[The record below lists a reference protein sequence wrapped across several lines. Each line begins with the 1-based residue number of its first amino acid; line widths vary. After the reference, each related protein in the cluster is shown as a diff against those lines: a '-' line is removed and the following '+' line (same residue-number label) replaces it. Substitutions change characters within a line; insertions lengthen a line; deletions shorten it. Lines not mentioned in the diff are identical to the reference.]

1 MSRKDSLRLVDF
13 LQHILEAIDNIADY
27 TADMDAMAFKADP
40 KTRDAVIRNFEIV
53 GEACNSVVKL
63 DPEFATAH
71 AEMPWRFAY
80 EMRNSLSH
88 GYFAVDLD
96 IVWRTAQENL
106 PPLRTLVE
114 KMLNESL
121 A

>member
-1 MSRKDSLRLVDF
+1 MSRKDPLRIADF
-13 LQHILEAIDNIADY
+13 LQHILEAIDNIANY
-27 TADMDAMAFKADP
+27 TADMDASAFNADP
-40 KTRDAVIRNFEIV
+40 KTRDAVVRNFEII

-63 DPEFATAH
+63 HPEFASAH
-71 AEMPWRFAY
+71 AEVPWRFAY

-96 IVWRTAQENL
+96 IVWRTSQEDL
-106 PPLRTLVE
+106 PPLRALVE
-114 KMLNESL
+114 KILNESL

>member
-1 MSRKDSLRLVDF
+1 MSRKDSLRIADF

-27 TADMDAMAFKADP
+27 TADMDEAAFKGDR
-40 KTRDAVIRNFEIV
+40 KTRDAVIRNFEVI
-53 GEACNSVVKL
+53 GEACNSVAKL
-63 DPEFATAH
+63 HPEFTAAH
-71 AEMPWRFAY
+71 PDVPWGFAY

-96 IVWRTAQENL
+96 IVWRTSRENL
-106 PPLRTLVE
+106 PALRTLIDQIRHDHF
-114 KMLNESL
+114 